1 MQKSQIIR
9 IRLLSI
15 FTIISIIYLV
25 QDKIENFY
33 NIRTHNPVYIERIKK
48 SKLLHRTKIYHE
60 CRYL

>member
-25 QDKIENFY
+25 QDKIKNSY
-33 NIRTHNPVYIERIKK
+33 NIRTHNPVYIERFKK
-48 SKLLHRTKIYHE
+48 SKLLYRTKIYHE